1 MKGDPNASQ
10 PYLQRDIN
18 YDELTEEQKKQA
30 RESAP
35 KGAGDRINSM
45 YYNYSHYSLNPEYN
59 YLIFL
64 YDEFKLRNGSP
75 QDLLLD
81 FSRNN
86 H

>member
-1 MKGDPNASQ
+1 MRGDPDATQ
-10 PYLQRDIN
+10 AYLKRDVN

-35 KGAGDRINSM
+35 KGAGDRVASQ
-45 YYNYSHYSLNPEYN
+45 YYNYSHYSLHPDYN
-59 YLIFL
+59 YLIYL